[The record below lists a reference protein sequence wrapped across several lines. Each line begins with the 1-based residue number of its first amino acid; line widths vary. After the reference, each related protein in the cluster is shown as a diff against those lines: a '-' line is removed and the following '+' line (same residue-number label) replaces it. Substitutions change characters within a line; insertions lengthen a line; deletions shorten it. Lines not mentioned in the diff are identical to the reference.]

1 MVFFLFP
8 FSPSRLV
15 SFAIIIII
23 FFFFFFFVIFFR
35 FFFSRSHCP
44 ASSSPLN
51 CCSAACASP
60 GNKMQA
66 RTDRHPDPA
75 LWIDGWGDA
84 ERDGTRRDAD
94 DGRTD
99 GQTDRRRGACTTR
112 ARARHDIRPGC
123 AARPGHHFRFPFH
136 VLPRVALLSSRLVPS
151 LLPLPAPPCCL
162 LLTPLRCS
170 APLHCTSPHPIP
182 THLHTRRLSVSVASI
197 LVCFQPPDRFS
208 ARLPFAAFQLFVCLF
223 VLFGARATIL
233 SV

>member
-23 FFFFFFFVIFFR
+23 IFFFFFFVIFFR

-112 ARARHDIRPGC
+112 ARGRGTTFD
-123 AARPGHHFRFPFH
+123 
-136 VLPRVALLSSRLVPS
+136 
-151 LLPLPAPPCCL
+151 
-162 LLTPLRCS
+162 
-170 APLHCTSPHPIP
+170 PLHPS
-182 THLHTRRLSVSVASI
+182 LSVSNLPIASL
-197 LVCFQPPDRFS
+197 LVCRLRRFNC
-208 ARLPFAAFQLFVCLF
+208 LFVCLVWRSRDDSVCLTHF
-223 VLFGARATIL
+223 LHYLPLNNTTTTTTTTYAVASFHFSHSPLHPSLTLFHAAIAFLLDFARSL
-233 SV
+233 DFLFHL